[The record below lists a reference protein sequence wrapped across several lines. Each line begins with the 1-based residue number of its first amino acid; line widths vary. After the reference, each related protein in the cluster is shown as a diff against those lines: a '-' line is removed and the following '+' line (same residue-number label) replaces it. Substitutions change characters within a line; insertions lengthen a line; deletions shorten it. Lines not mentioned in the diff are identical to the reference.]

1 MTNLKRQIRGISIGL
16 VVEFILGVMLAS
28 VAAADE
34 TAKHQSTLHS
44 VTLGLHML
52 IGLGLV
58 IGSIVQAAMARQYPA
73 VRAKLIAGS
82 VAIIVAFAAGM
93 SVVAFDSSWGVL
105 IMGLGFI
112 VALWQL
118 NQAMRI
124 DSDKPI
130 ETDKPSAAL

>member
-1 MTNLKRQIRGISIGL
+1 MTKLTRQIRGLSIGL

-28 VAAADE
+28 VAGADE

-58 IGSIVQAAMARQYPA
+58 VGSIVQAVMARQYPA
-73 VRAKLIAGS
+73 IRAKLIAGS
-82 VAIIVAFAAGM
+82 VAIIVAFGAGM
-93 SVVAFDSSWGVL
+93 SVVTFDSNWGVL
-105 IMGLGFI
+105 VMGLGFI

-118 NQAMRI
+118 NQAMQI
-124 DSDKPI
+124 DAA
-130 ETDKPSAAL
+130 KPSSPNP